1 VESFYPLFNDKIP
14 NINQTINSILLTKD
28 TITPMPH
35 ITSAHV
41 CRRACSIKKQGI
53 AVRERKKP
61 PKNDMS
67 HVNATT
73 LYHFPK

>member
-1 VESFYPLFNDKIP
+1 
-14 NINQTINSILLTKD
+14 
-28 TITPMPH
+28 MPH

-41 CRRACSIKKQGI
+41 CRVACSIKKQGI

-73 LYHFPK
+73 LYHFPKCFSPIG